1 MAAGASAG
9 CILRLRGGNWEYG
22 VERKFVRGHY
32 DPHGS
37 EFQVDLVA
45 RANAGSRRRIVVVAD
60 GEIIQP
66 KSSSSLRA
74 ALRSKSRRTT
84 FVRPEMPKQSSGELW
99 GSHGVKEGGVGLS
112 LIPPMHP
119 EAPLGLLQVA
129 FPAAG
134 MLFCPGM
141 TGSSELHALR
151 AALCATRVCLD
162 ATGGSGY
169 GLDGPRAYWTP
180 HSTFR
185 GSNGASRLTSKQ
197 LQDWWMG
204 AQNGHRR
211 GGRPSTVD
219 LA

>member
-1 MAAGASAG
+1 MTTMHVSRSSPGNGGLPPCGRVSVVAAGASAG

-37 EFQVDLVA
+37 EFQVDPGA

-84 FVRPEMPKQSSGELW
+84 FVRPEMPEQPSGELW
-99 GSHGVKEGGVGLS
+99 GSHGVKEMGVGLS

-141 TGSSELHALR
+141 TGSSELHAPCGQLYARQECVWMRR
-151 AALCATRVCLD
+151 AVQGMCWTAPGRIGRLAVPS
-162 ATGGSGY
+162 GG
-169 GLDGPRAYWTP
+169 LIA
-180 HSTFR
+180 
-185 GSNGASRLTSKQ
+185 
-197 LQDWWMG
+197 
-204 AQNGHRR
+204 
-211 GGRPSTVD
+211 RP
-219 LA
+219 A